1 MVPAMASR
9 RAVLVLFVA
18 ASFVAVSLGQPPAGP
33 DYSYVPGTKLG
44 PENWAKLS
52 PAYSACNGGAPVRK
66 QSPIDIV
73 TKNAVPRPDLDTLNR
88 TYDATA
94 ATLINNGKE
103 ISASPPSIISHH
115 PMLFLNLDSRRVAR
129 AFHVLIG
136 NWQCR

>member
-9 RAVLVLFVA
+9 RAVLVLLVAVA
-18 ASFVAVSLGQPPAGP
+18 ASSVDVALGQAPAGP

-73 TKNAVPRPDLDTLNR
+73 TKNAVSRPDLETLNR
-88 TYDATA
+88 TYAATD

-103 ISASPPSIISHH
+103 ISASPPFISH
-115 PMLFLNLDSRRVAR
+115 PIPFLDLDSRGAR

-136 NWQCR
+136 KWQCR